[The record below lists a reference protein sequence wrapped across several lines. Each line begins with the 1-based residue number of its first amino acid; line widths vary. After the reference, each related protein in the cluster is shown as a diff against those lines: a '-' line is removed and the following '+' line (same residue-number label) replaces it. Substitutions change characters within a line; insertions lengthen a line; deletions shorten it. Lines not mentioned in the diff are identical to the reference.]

1 MLNVGIY
8 LDELIMAN
16 GPIWIAPGPDVDGIP
31 LNLPEG
37 SAVIFDCT
45 LAHKGGGNR
54 LDSPRRAIFPIYGY
68 YGMKRFETWMP
79 MRHFS
84 DFLMRRLRCSNFSG
98 FSSIPQATTVGTTK
112 RVLCERT

>member
-8 LDELIMAN
+8 LDELIMDN

-54 LDSPRRAIFPIYGY
+54 IGQSAQ
-68 YGMKRFETWMP
+68 
-79 MRHFS
+79 
-84 DFLMRRLRCSNFSG
+84 SNFPNLRILRDEA
-98 FSSIPQATTVGTTK
+98 F
-112 RVLCERT
+112 